1 MWFYTDVFD
10 AKGSRFPLVL
20 CLGILFVERVSLMS
34 RVKFVIPEMNFILVV
49 FINWI
54 AQLFW
59 LVEYVLLARSNGIN
73 N

>member
-10 AKGSRFPLVL
+10 TKGSRFPLVL

-49 FINWI
+49 FIN
-54 AQLFW
+54 
-59 LVEYVLLARSNGIN
+59 
-73 N
+73 